1 MKPSSLR
8 STSLAVMTGL
18 LLALLPTGA
27 HADALTDLEAQIQRY
42 QEQLAQINAQTISV
56 DNQIADT
63 RSRVARLQT
72 VLGALNAQLL
82 INNAHLSEN
91 QAQLD
96 RLVVREGALTEQLN
110 RTQFRMAERQA
121 SFASQVRV
129 LDKVEFATP
138 LSLLLTS
145 HSFTQFMQRMTGIRQ
160 VADGTNQM
168 AVQLRSD
175 RDILATQQAELD
187 RERAEQAKIVAGI
200 EEERQ
205 TLEQEYA
212 IQNSATLQLQAL
224 QSLLGQQEAQLVAQ
238 AGSVTGEI
246 QTAEAEVAALLAFSQ
261 GQGGNI
267 VPPEYLSNSWGNYYN
282 QRDARWGNVY
292 LGNTPYEVWEIGCL
306 LSSVAMVNSPLRLPQ
321 RHPRGDRLQPHELH
335 LRWPPLQLGPQRAG
349 PPGDHQRQP
358 QPGMDQLDPGGRR
371 HRYRRHVHQPRRH
384 PLRGAG
390 RTERAQRLLD
400 QRSLGRERHARVL
413 PRVAGDRP
421 DLRRDRVPV
430 ARPAPG
436 TGFDPGRIASSQATA
451 GDTPGSRLPATR
463 YLLVSVVSD
472 RQPSTP
478 LESLAGVVSDL
489 MRYSS
494 APRFSPRS
502 TSSCSE

>member
-1 MKPSSLR
+1 
-8 STSLAVMTGL
+8 
-18 LLALLPTGA
+18 
-27 HADALTDLEAQIQRY
+27 
-42 QEQLAQINAQTISV
+42 
-56 DNQIADT
+56 
-63 RSRVARLQT
+63 
-72 VLGALNAQLL
+72 
-82 INNAHLSEN
+82 
-91 QAQLD
+91 
-96 RLVVREGALTEQLN
+96 
-110 RTQFRMAERQA
+110 MAERQA

-306 LSSVAMVNSPLRLPQ
+306 LSSVAMVNSHFGYPNVT
-321 RHPRGDRLQPHELH
+321 
-335 LRWPPLQLGPQRAG
+335 
-349 PPGDHQRQP
+349 PG
-358 QPGMDQLDPGGRR
+358 
-371 HRYRRHVHQPRRH
+371 V
-384 PLRGAG
+384 
-390 RTERAQRLLD
+390 
-400 QRSLGRERHARVL
+400 
-413 PRVAGDRP
+413 
-421 DLRRDRVPV
+421 
-430 ARPAPG
+430 
-436 TGFDPGRIASSQATA
+436 IASNPMNFTS
-451 GDTPGSRLPATR
+451 GGLLYNSVLNVPGHPATINGNPSR
-463 YLLVSVVSD
+463 AWINSILAAGGTVIVGMYISRGGTHFVVLVGQNGPNDYWINDPWEENAMHVSYL
-472 RQPSTP
+472 
-478 LESLAGVVSDL
+478 A
-489 MRYSS
+489 
-494 APRFSPRS
+494 SPV
-502 TSSCSE
+502 TGPIYDAIGYL